1 MISARHFLPRLLLF
15 LLLAAGSLFAG
26 LLFGSVD
33 LSVSAIAH
41 VLLSPADDTTSQIVW
56 QLRLPRVLAA
66 FACGGLLALAGALL
80 QVLLRNPLADPYI
93 LGVSGGAAV
102 GALTAMLLGWGLV
115 LVNLT
120 SLAGALTAIAIVFG
134 LSFRSGNWNLYRL
147 LLTGVVLSAGCAALT
162 TLILTLAPASDVKG
176 MLFWLMGD
184 VSRAAGA
191 EGLLSAWVTLVIV
204 AAISMIFS
212 GSLNVLSL
220 GQMKAKTLGVA
231 VLPLQV
237 GIYFGAALATVA
249 ALMLAGVIGFVG
261 LIIPHAIRLLGIND
275 YRWLLP
281 LAILLGGS
289 FLTLADTLA
298 RTLWAPQQLPVG
310 ALAALRGLSEVST
323 TKSLPRPAASP
334 MSGRLARSR
343 SPPQPNSVMTRP
355 RPPACITKSRAN
367 EVRFRSASSV
377 WA

>member
-1 MISARHFLPRLLLF
+1 MPDSANLQSSTLIQRNRVTSPRHPLPYLFLF
-15 LLLAAGSLFAG
+15 LLLAVGSLFAG

-33 LSVSAIAH
+33 LPVSAIAH
-41 VLLSPADDTTSQIVW
+41 VLLSLANDTTSQIVW

-120 SLAGALTAIAIVFG
+120 SLAGALAAIAIAFG
-134 LSFRSGNWNLYRL
+134 LSFRSGDWNLYRL

-184 VSRAAGA
+184 MSRAVGA
-191 EGLLSAWVTLVIV
+191 EGLSSAWVTLVIV

-220 GQMKAKTLGVA
+220 GQIKAKTLGVA

-249 ALMLAGVIGFVG
+249 TLMLAGVIGFVG
-261 LIIPHAIRLLGIND
+261 LIIPHVIRLLGIND

-281 LAILLGGS
+281 LAMLLGGS

-310 ALAALRGLSEVST
+310 VLTALLGVPLLLLLLSR
-323 TKSLPRPAASP
+323 KR
-334 MSGRLARSR
+334 
-343 SPPQPNSVMTRP
+343 
-355 RPPACITKSRAN
+355 
-367 EVRFRSASSV
+367 
-377 WA
+377 

>member
-1 MISARHFLPRLLLF
+1 MTSARHSLPRLLLF

-120 SLAGALTAIAIVFG
+120 SLAGALTAIAVVFG

-310 ALAALRGLSEVST
+310 VLTALLGVPLLLLLLSR
-323 TKSLPRPAASP
+323 K
-334 MSGRLARSR
+334 
-343 SPPQPNSVMTRP
+343 Q
-355 RPPACITKSRAN
+355 
-367 EVRFRSASSV
+367 
-377 WA
+377 

>member
-1 MISARHFLPRLLLF
+1 MISSKHLLPSFFLF
-15 LLLAAGSLFAG
+15 LLIAVSSLFAG
-26 LLFGSVD
+26 LLFGSV
-33 LSVSAIAH
+33 SIPPSQVAEA
-41 VLLSPADDTTSQIVW
+41 LLSPGDDAISQIVW

-66 FACGGLLALAGALL
+66 FASGGLLALAGALL

-102 GALTAMLLGWGLV
+102 GALTAMLLGWGLA

-120 SLAGALTAIAIVFG
+120 SMAGALAAIAIVFG
-134 LSFRSGNWNLYRL
+134 LSFRNGDWNVYRL

-176 MLFWLMGD
+176 MLFWMMGD
-184 VSRAAGA
+184 VSRAVGA
-191 EGLLSAWVTLVIV
+191 EGLLSAWLTLVIV
-204 AAISMIFS
+204 TATSMLFS

-220 GQMKAKTLGVA
+220 GQMKAKAIGVA

-249 ALMLAGVIGFVG
+249 SLMMAGAIGFVG
-261 LIIPHAIRLLGIND
+261 LIIPHVIRLLGIND

-281 LAILLGGS
+281 LAMLLGGS

-310 ALAALRGLSEVST
+310 VLTALLGVPLLLLLLSR
-323 TKSLPRPAASP
+323 KR
-334 MSGRLARSR
+334 
-343 SPPQPNSVMTRP
+343 
-355 RPPACITKSRAN
+355 
-367 EVRFRSASSV
+367 
-377 WA
+377 